1 MPKGGQSCLDAFYK
15 RWKIY
20 LLAAYAVTNNKR
32 NSGRKDMSLKK
43 FVLGALGAAVVAAPF
58 AAPAPALAEDTLYLP
73 KLVYRTGPFAPG
85 GIPTANGAVDYWA
98 MINERDGGVGGA
110 KVLVEECEFGYNT
123 DRGVECYERTKNK
136 NGGGLVYQPYSTGV
150 TYALA
155 DRTRTDKI
163 PLLTMGYG
171 RADAGV
177 GTAFP
182 YVFPLM
188 TNYWGQATGIMK
200 YMGKEEGGLDKMKD
214 KTIALVYLDIAYGKE
229 SIPIFRSLSEK
240 FGFKLK
246 EYPVVFPGLEQKATW
261 LQIRRAKPDYI
272 VMWGWG
278 VMNQT
283 AIKEA
288 AKIKFPAEKF
298 IGNWWAGAEQDTVPA
313 GDAAIGYKSAAFGA
327 AGKDFPVIQEIMKH
341 VYAKGNG
348 KGEENVGQAL
358 YNRAVLTQVVIH
370 AGILKAQEK
379 TGKKAISSEDLRWGL
394 ENIVLDDA
402 LAEELGVK
410 GMAPTLK
417 PNCADHI
424 GGGSFYIQ
432 QWDGKNWKKVSDTL
446 TPMEDMIIPAMK
458 ESAEKYLK
466 EKGLDA
472 VSCG

>member
-1 MPKGGQSCLDAFYK
+1 
-15 RWKIY
+15 
-20 LLAAYAVTNNKR
+20 
-32 NSGRKDMSLKK
+32 MSLKK
-43 FVLGALGAAVVAAPF
+43 FILGALGAAVVAAPF
-58 AAPAPALAEDTLYLP
+58 SAPAPALAEDTLYLP

-85 GIPTANGAVDYWA
+85 GIPTANGAADYWA
-98 MINERDGGVGGA
+98 MINDRDGGVGGA
-110 KVLVEECEFGYNT
+110 KVIHEECEFGYNT
-123 DRGVECYERTKNK
+123 DRGVECYERTKN
-136 NGGGLVYQPYSTGV
+136 NHGGGLIYQPYSTGV

-182 YVFPLM
+182 WVFPLM

-200 YMGKEEGGLDKMKD
+200 YMAKEQGGIEKMKD

-229 SIPIFRSLSEK
+229 SIPIFRNMSEK

-288 AKIKFPAEKF
+288 AKIKFPSERF
-298 IGNWWAGAEQDTVPA
+298 IGNWWAGAEQDTIPA
-313 GDAAIGYKSAAFGA
+313 GKAAIGYKAAAFGQP
-327 AGKDFPVIQEIMKH
+327 GTDFPVIQDIMKH
-341 VYAKGNG
+341 VYGKGNG
-348 KGEENVGQAL
+348 QGKDNVGQAL
-358 YNRAVLTQVVIH
+358 YNRSVLTQTIIH
-370 AGILKAQEK
+370 AGILTAQEK
-379 TGKKAISSEDLRWGL
+379 YGVKAITSEQLRWGM
-394 ENIVLDDA
+394 ENLVMDDA
-402 LAEELGVK
+402 MASKLGVK
-410 GMAPTLK
+410 GMAPNLK
-417 PNCADHI
+417 PSCEDHV

-432 QWDGKNWKKVSDTL
+432 QWDGKQWNKVSDTL
-446 TPMEDMIIPAMK
+446 TPMQDLILPAMQK
-458 ESAEKYLK
+458 SADNYLK
-466 EKGLDA
+466 EKGLEA
-472 VSCG
+472 ASCS